1 MIFHMKFDLKSAVD
15 DAGKEWDSKYAGEL
29 EKRFMKRPIKVKLDL
44 DTAKLDSLD
53 AVKKRLAELKIEP
66 ITPETKTA
74 IKGLAAELRTLAK
87 ALEQVQ
93 KYSTARSAASADAV
107 RASKI
112 ALNAERARSQAAL
125 AAQRA
130 ARAEANLAQ
139 ARLRDARAANVGAAA
154 TRNLNREYHNSGG
167 YLQRLAQ
174 RMAAYWSVRQV
185 GNFLT
190 SVREVTAQFELQRVS
205 LGAIIQD
212 QNRANQLFSE
222 IKSFALKSPVS
233 IMDLTK
239 YTKQLAAYKIGYDEL
254 FETTKKL
261 TDVSVGLGVSM
272 DRVVLA
278 YGQVRAT
285 GYLRASE
292 IRQFTE
298 MGVPIVEELAAKLSK
313 MNGELVTAAQ
323 VMDMVSKRGI
333 SFELVKEVFDDMTS
347 AGGMFYNMQ
356 EKQGNT
362 LFGMWAKLGDAASVM
377 YDEIGN
383 TESVNEGMKSAIQLL
398 TELMR
403 NWKAVADMAAFVI
416 APTALT
422 SVFTKYALSSA
433 RKQAADAAAT
443 AATKARE
450 AAVLQLSRTVDKG
463 SVDDINAANATLQKA
478 KADEV
483 AAQKAASRT
492 GLMVSGFKSI
502 ASSMA
507 IGLGIGA
514 VVAAVTALS
523 YKLFE
528 AWENA
533 GRLRDTLDEIDAE
546 RIVVSEQSV
555 RNFEHLADAALDSSK
570 SVKEQKE
577 KLDELHRTF
586 QNMIP
591 VEDMSI
597 ENLRR
602 LRDGADNASD
612 AYRSLTDS
620 IREYIA
626 LQQKQ
631 KAMSEIENEFGTK
644 KITALKNL
652 TDWFNKQGISD
663 NERGRFFAEFDKQA
677 QDSTK
682 TLKEQI
688 VAALNEAGIKG
699 GEEMAKSMIKER
711 GYWDKAMVQLGKSM
725 PLLFGST
732 AIAYDTTFSDRGYI
746 NDYAEATKS
755 LNEEIAKTA
764 DFYKG
769 LEGRVGKYSKAL
781 EDAKQ
786 HMADFVPQGLKEG
799 TFSYQKEMDAE
810 RIRSWGKVIVD
821 ALKEE
826 NVKIENE
833 WFNIDKDKA
842 FNLADVATININAIK
857 EALGAGHGDIKILLD
872 KIAKGYNDV
881 VPKDAVVRSVR
892 DKFEELANAMGLIDK
907 VKGDMMGATEGLE
920 DYRKKINDTAKDY
933 AKQVQN
939 LTKVLSATPAI
950 SLAYKEIADKLQNA
964 KDLEEFYSKMAG
976 ILGKTT
982 TGSGR
987 KSDPRLGILQE
998 MVSTLKQVN
1007 KEYDDLAKKEGATRA
1022 LTDTHK
1028 VYADTFK
1035 NMRDLAKEYKFDLP
1049 DFGVPTD
1056 AASLGRYLDSI
1067 REAMKKLPKSDKAVL
1082 ALQVDIEK
1090 SAIDSMQKRIEAM
1103 LKSLSDRISRSKT
1116 AREFYDKVL
1125 GTTGDSRLALRV
1137 AESIFGQNGEN
1148 LQRALADQVRGM
1160 TNGIE
1165 LPEGIISADNII
1177 DYKALRSFADANKK
1191 ELGGMYDELMKISE
1205 QGQKDLAK
1213 TFEGYLKDLEKAK
1226 TYSDKRIELARYTA
1240 NQIAEIEASGL
1251 PEQEKGRLR
1260 QGYREREEREAVKLD
1275 YEAFKEMPMYVQM
1288 FDDLD
1293 NASTA
1298 MLTNMRDKLTGM
1310 REAWSNLDPTQLK
1323 ELQSRLREVDEQLA
1337 QRNPFKTLGD
1347 AVKEYRRL
1355 SKEGSK
1361 GDAEARLVAATKE
1374 QAKAKTALSDALERE
1389 TKAQAEYNEA
1399 VREYGKDSGEAKDA
1413 KVRLDFATSTVG
1425 RAKELVVVTQRDAE
1439 AAQTLVNNW
1448 KKVEDSIG
1456 MSLNEVFQ
1464 IAGSLGDLASGIGKL
1479 TETFGG
1485 SEEDVQYWNDLASGI
1500 GEVTSG
1506 LESMV
1511 KSALSLNVAG
1521 IVSGAVTAI
1530 PSMISGFANIFSAG
1544 KVKRANKEIKR
1555 QQELLDQLE
1564 YAYSRLEKAMD
1575 KAFGGDYITN
1585 VKRQKSVLE
1594 AQARAYQAQY
1604 SAEWGKGKK
1613 ADEEKLKGYEDA
1625 YRDTIDAIADLEGQV
1640 AAQMLGS
1647 DLTSAARDF
1656 AKAWLDAYKEFG
1668 STADA
1673 MSGKF
1678 KEMIESMVVEGALG
1692 RVMERALE
1700 PMFDMIDKMGEQDF
1714 YSQDFWKRVVA
1725 EAEKGADAANAG
1737 ATTMMRYLEGAGISM
1752 RDLGTDL
1759 TGISRD
1765 IASASEESING
1776 LAAGINTQNYYIAQ
1790 QLTEVR
1796 AIRAFLE
1803 SGGMAGGG
1811 ASGYADLVTLQNTAM
1826 GHLQSINQHTA
1837 ETVVE
1842 CRRIAERC
1850 TAMAADIHKV
1860 VVPRGT
1866 KGAHGIQ
1873 VYM

>member
-1 MIFHMKFDLKSAVD
+1 MADNLIFPIGFDLKPAVD
-15 DAGKEWDSKYAGEL
+15 NAIVEWNGKYASKL
-29 EKRFMKRPIKVKLDL
+29 EAQIQKRALNVRLGFNTRDL
-44 DTAKLDSLD
+44 DNLDD
-53 AVKKRLAELKIEP
+53 VKRRLAELKIEP
-66 ITPETKTA
+66 LTPENKAA
-74 IKGLAAELRTLAK
+74 IKDLVRELKELARIMEKIQKFKGVELPELQMAK
-87 ALEQVQ
+87 AAKLRKEVEQANEKLRLSQERVRQAEERLILAQ
-93 KYSTARSAASADAV
+93 K
-107 RASKI
+107 
-112 ALNAERARSQAAL
+112 
-125 AAQRA
+125 
-130 ARAEANLAQ
+130 RAEQQ
-139 ARLRDARAANVGAAA
+139 AYKTGKAFQSQEGYVSRL
-154 TRNLNREYHNSGG
+154 LK
-167 YLQRLAQ
+167 RLAVYASFQ
-174 RMAAYWSVRQV
+174 MV

-190 SVREVTAQFELQRVS
+190 NVREVTAQFELQRIS

-212 QNRANQLFSE
+212 QQKANQIFAE
-222 IKSFALKSPVS
+222 IKAFALTSPLK
-233 IMDLTK
+233 ILDLTK
-239 YTKQLAAYKIGYDEL
+239 YAKQMAAYG
-254 FETTKKL
+254 FEANRVFDVTKRL
-261 TDVSVGLGVSM
+261 ADISVGLGVDMGRLSLAVSQIRAATVLKSSELRQLTETGLPMLDLLSKKLTETQGKLVSAADVM
-272 DRVVLA
+272 DLISK
-278 YGQVRAT
+278 RAIS
-285 GYLRASE
+285 Y
-292 IRQFTE
+292 E
-298 MGVPIVEELAAKLSK
+298 MVEEILYDL
-313 MNGELVTAAQ
+313 T
-323 VMDMVSKRGI
+323 D
-333 SFELVKEVFDDMTS
+333 

-356 EKQGNT
+356 VKQSQT
-362 LFGMWAKLGDAASVM
+362 LFGMWSKLGDAAALM
-377 YDEIGN
+377 YDQIGN
-383 TESVNEGMKSAIQLL
+383 TSSINVGMKMTIGALES
-398 TELMR
+398 LMR
-403 NWKAVADMAAFVI
+403 NWKTTARVLDAVGVALGVYVVGLKSAEIASKATTTAEAARLAVTNRHII
-416 APTALT
+416 ATPKLVA
-422 SVFTKYALSSA
+422 SIIG
-433 RKQAADAAAT
+433 QN
-443 AATKARE
+443 AATKLSTVLTKAHTVAMLNQSTATNVLTKGFWKLT
-450 AAVLQLSRTVDKG
+450 AAML
-463 SVDDINAANATLQKA
+463 ANPW
-478 KADEV
+478 V
-483 AAQKAASRT
+483 AAAA
-492 GLMVSGFKSI
+492 
-502 ASSMA
+502 A
-507 IGLGIGA
+507 IGA
-514 VVAAVTALS
+514 VAAALFHFIGNTETA
-523 YKLFE
+523 
-528 AWENA
+528 
-533 GRLRDTLDEIDAE
+533 AE
-546 RIVVSEQSV
+546 R
-555 RNFEHLADAALDSSK
+555 
-570 SVKEQKE
+570 
-577 KLDELHRTF
+577 T
-586 QNMIP
+586 
-591 VEDMSI
+591 
-597 ENLRR
+597 ENLNNAVASLKNLGDTITPLVDSYNELINKTERTAEEEKKLSEVTHELAQR
-602 LRDGADNASD
+602 YPGAITAIGNFGNEVELA
-612 AYRSLTDS
+612 TDKLNKLYQAEKGARMENTRYELS
-620 IREYIA
+620 ETEKKIKEVEAEIA
-626 LQQKQ
+626 KYQKQ
-631 KAMSEIENEFGTK
+631 IERGTKVVYKRLGDSGLRTK
-644 KITALKNL
+644 KIVPL
-652 TDWFNKQGISD
+652 TDEDKGRILKQIDELRYGEDGQSGLFGLQQSAEEARRALSGITPDEAAIEKFGAWKKAFTTFRKEVGGIRISLF
-663 NERGRFFAEFDKQA
+663 E
-677 QDSTK
+677 DSTINQFGSLEEALEK
-682 TLKEQI
+682 TAKKYKDNIALVKTYDEVLKSTL
-688 VAALNEAGIKG
+688 LNAEERAKIESERAEADT
-699 GEEMAKSMIKER
+699 MAK
-711 GYWDKAMVQLGKSM
+711 
-725 PLLFGST
+725 
-732 AIAYDTTFSDRGYI
+732 
-746 NDYAEATKS
+746 
-755 LNEEIAKTA
+755 
-764 DFYKG
+764 
-769 LEGRVGKYSKAL
+769 
-781 EDAKQ
+781 
-786 HMADFVPQGLKEG
+786 
-799 TFSYQKEMDAE
+799 
-810 RIRSWGKVIVD
+810 
-821 ALKEE
+821 
-826 NVKIENE
+826 
-833 WFNIDKDKA
+833 
-842 FNLADVATININAIK
+842 LAK
-857 EALGAGHGDIKILLD
+857 EALDYYNTLYTAFD
-872 KIAKGYNDV
+872 KNKG
-881 VPKDAVVRSVR
+881 
-892 DKFEELANAMGLIDK
+892 
-907 VKGDMMGATEGLE
+907 
-920 DYRKKINDTAKDY
+920 
-933 AKQVQN
+933 
-939 LTKVLSATPAI
+939 
-950 SLAYKEIADKLQNA
+950 
-964 KDLEEFYSKMAG
+964 
-976 ILGKTT
+976 
-982 TGSGR
+982 GR
-987 KSDPRLGILQE
+987 AKSDPRLGILQE

-1022 LTDTHK
+1022 LTDTQR

-1035 NMRDLAKEYKFDLP
+1035 NMRDLAKKYRFDLP

-1056 AASLGRYLDSI
+1056 AASLGKYLDSI

-1090 SAIDSMQKRIEAM
+1090 SDIDNTQKQVEAR
-1103 LKSLSDRISRSKT
+1103 LKSLSVRISRSKT

-1125 GTTGDSRLALRV
+1125 GTTGDSRLASRV

-1191 ELGGMYDELMKISE
+1191 ELGGMYDELVKISE

-1298 MLTNMRDKLTGM
+1298 MLTNMRDKLMGM

-1323 ELQSRLREVDEQLA
+1323 ELQSRLWEVDEQLA

-1361 GDAEARLVAATKE
+1361 GDAEAKLVAATKE
-1374 QAKAKTALSDALERE
+1374 QAKAKVALSDALERE

-1399 VREYGKDSGEAKDA
+1399 VREYGKDSAEAKDA

-1425 RAKELVVVTQRDAE
+1425 RAKELVVVTKRDAE
-1439 AAQTLVNNW
+1439 AAENLVNNW

-1464 IAGSLGDLASGIGKL
+1464 IVNSLGDLASGIGKL

-1544 KVKRANKEIKR
+1544 KVRKANKEIKR

-1668 STADA
+1668 NTADA

-1678 KEMIESMVVEGALG
+1678 KEMIENMVVEGALG

-1700 PMFDMIDKMGEQDF
+1700 PMFKMIDDMGEQDF
-1714 YSQDFWKRVVA
+1714 YSQDFWRRVVA

-1737 ATTMMRYLEGAGISM
+1737 ATTMMKYLENAGISM

-1850 TAMAADIHKV
+1850 TAMASDIHKV